1 MELIILLL
9 VAGVAGYFLA
19 RSRFSKPV
27 DNATD
32 KVTETTKDYADRTEG
47 WFSSRFGR
55 DRKVEPFRAWAAGAG
70 ATYLPEDFKSWLAG
84 LSPEEARDFT
94 NSLDK
99 YARGLGYDLNQLVD
113 GSMNAQPAK
122 MQVFTEAVVIYSS
135 AYRKAKQA
143 RQEVEN
149 PEPQPGAQSKEQAA
163 STDGKTQAEKSV
175 SRRRSDSEPTE
186 IAPTA

>member
-9 VAGVAGYFLA
+9 VAGVAGFLLA

-27 DNATD
+27 DEATD
-32 KVTETTKDYADRTEG
+32 KVTDTTKDYADRTEG
-47 WFSSRFGR
+47 WFRSRFGR

-70 ATYLPEDFKSWLAG
+70 AVYFQEDFKSWLAG

-143 RQEVEN
+143 RQEAEN
-149 PEPQPGAQSKEQAA
+149 PEPQSKEQPA
-163 STDGKTQAEKSV
+163 SSDGKTPAEKSV
-175 SRRRSDSEPTE
+175 SRRRSESEPSE